1 MPAWLALIV
10 QVPAPT
16 KLTVEPEIVQIPALP
31 VTIVKV
37 TASPELAEA
46 VTLYVG
52 PPTLA
57 PAGADEVKLID
68 WVLDDAAEIAK
79 DCCTWGAAW

>member
-16 KLTVEPEIVQIPALP
+16 KVTVEPEIVQTPAP
-31 VTIVKV
+31 PAAIVKV
-37 TASPELAEA
+37 TARPELADA
-46 VTLYVG
+46 VTVYVG

-57 PAGADEVKLID
+57 PDGAVDVKLID
-68 WVLDDAAEIAK
+68 WLLDDAAEIAN
-79 DCCTWGAAW
+79 DCCTCVATW